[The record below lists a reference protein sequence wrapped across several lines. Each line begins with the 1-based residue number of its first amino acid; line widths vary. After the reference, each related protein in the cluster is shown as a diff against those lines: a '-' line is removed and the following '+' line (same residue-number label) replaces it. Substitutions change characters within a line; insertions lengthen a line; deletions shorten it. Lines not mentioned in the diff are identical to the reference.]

1 VSLAVFL
8 RRAVPADVGAL
19 VALERAS
26 SLHPWNE
33 TQLAAEVE
41 RVEPDAVIVMD
52 GRAGLRAWCAY
63 RIAVGELLILNLA
76 VDPAERRRG
85 LGRRLLEFALR
96 KGSAAGASRALLEV
110 RASNEAARSLY
121 AKSGFAPIGSRKEY
135 YAQPLEDAVLLAR
148 PLAPTDLS

>member
-8 RRAVPADVGAL
+8 RRALTADIGAL
-19 VALERAS
+19 VELERAS

-33 TQLAAEVE
+33 PQIAAEVA
-41 RVEPDAVIVMD
+41 RAEPDAVIVMEA
-52 GRAGLRAWCAY
+52 RAGLRAWCAY
-63 RIAVGELLILNLA
+63 RVAVGELLILNLA

-96 KGSAAGASRALLEV
+96 KGASAGASRALLEV

-121 AKSGFAPIGSRKEY
+121 AKFGFAPIGSRKDY
-135 YAQPLEDAVLLAR
+135 YTQPLENAVVLAR